1 LYRRGVAD
9 PPSSEAPWAAGG
21 KSRLLQDV
29 RRLPMTCRA
38 ALALVLLVVVTAFTG
53 CGGDDESTTTVTE
66 LATETAAS
74 ETSAGPAVAE
84 LQQVMTTLGY
94 YSGPIDGIYGDATTE
109 GVKAMQEDLGVTA
122 DCIYGSETHAALEDK
137 GASIVTQVQTVL
149 AEYGYYD
156 GEIDGSYGPETQAAV
171 TELQQDVGVTA
182 DGRVGP
188 ETVNAFNEAV
198 ADGTIEPA

>member
-1 LYRRGVAD
+1 MITY
-9 PPSSEAPWAAGG
+9 
-21 KSRLLQDV
+21 
-29 RRLPMTCRA
+29 RA
-38 ALALVLLVVVTAFTG
+38 ALALLLVVTAFTG

-66 LATETAAS
+66 TVTETAAS
-74 ETSAGPAVAE
+74 ETPAGPAVAE
-84 LQQVMTTLGY
+84 LQQVMTSLGY

-109 GVKAMQEDLGVTA
+109 GVEAMQEDLDVTVDGV
-122 DCIYGSETHAALEDK
+122 YGPETHTALGER
-137 GASIVTQVQTVL
+137 GASIVMQVQTVL

-171 TELQQDVGVTA
+171 TELQEDLGVTA

-188 ETVNAFNEAV
+188 ETVTAFNEAV

>member
-1 LYRRGVAD
+1 LDDAR
-9 PPSSEAPWAAGG
+9 
-21 KSRLLQDV
+21 RLL
-29 RRLPMTCRA
+29 MTTHSVA
-38 ALALVLLVVVTAFTG
+38 FALILLVVMTASTG

-66 LATETAAS
+66 TVTETAAS
-74 ETSAGPAVAE
+74 ETPAGPAVAE
-84 LQQVMTTLGY
+84 LQQLMTTLGY

-109 GVKAMQEDLGVTA
+109 GVEAMQEDLGVTV
-122 DCIYGSETHAALEDK
+122 DGIYGPETHAALEDK
-137 GASIVTQVQTVL
+137 GVSIVTQVQTVL

-171 TELQQDVGVTA
+171 TELQQELGVTA